1 MLKSHKFTAVDEAI
15 IRSNFALM
23 DCLGTLFGD
32 NCELVLHSFEKLDE
46 SVVHIVNGHVTG
58 RKIGAPVTN
67 ITFEKLSNFHSSGEM
82 WDVYFSNKNDTKP
95 LKSAS
100 LLITNNENVPI
111 GMICINYSLD
121 ISINSF
127 VKTFTEIKIKRKKE
141 NFSNDVNEMILSHLE
156 PIRDRVYVDKNIP
169 SKNKVS
175 EIISELYDLGLFEL
189 SLTTKVVS
197 SELSISSATVYK
209 HLRKISGKS

>member
-15 IRSNFALM
+15 IKSNFALM
-23 DCLGTLFGD
+23 DCLGALFGD

-46 SVVHIVNGHVTG
+46 SVIHIVNGHITG
-58 RKIGAPVTN
+58 RKIGAPITN
-67 ITFEKLSNFHSSGEM
+67 IALEKLSNFNGSGEI
-82 WDVYFSNKNDTKP
+82 WEVYFSNKDDIKT

-100 LLITNNENVPI
+100 LLITNNEDVPI

-127 VKTFTEIKIKRKKE
+127 VKTFTEVKVKRKKE

-175 EIISELYDLGLFEL
+175 EIIRELYDIGLFEL
-189 SLTTKVVS
+189 SITTKVVS
-197 SELSISSATVYK
+197 AELSISSATVYK